1 MSENQQI
8 QMAKRGVVTIPQA
21 LRKRYNL
28 KSGDV
33 FTLIDL
39 GGTFVLSPGRSIVDE
54 LAGEIT
60 QRLTKK
66 GETLES
72 ILKVLKDRRKRY
84 GRAKA
89 S

>member
-1 MSENQQI
+1 MSGDQQI

-28 KSGDV
+28 KTGDV

-39 GGTFVLSPGRSIVDE
+39 GGILVLSPHRSIIDE

-60 QRLTKK
+60 QELTKK

-72 ILKVLKDRRKRY
+72 MLKLLKDRRKRY
-84 GRAKA
+84 GRRKA